1 MSVEHSRFVG
11 FKFENELVT
20 VMTHI
25 SAFEAA
31 VTSALR
37 PVPDFPIKGVT
48 FRDISPLLL
57 DPVLMNRVA
66 KAIARNSEDRVDKVM
81 GMDARGFLFA
91 PLVAQ
96 QLDAGVV
103 MARKPSKL
111 PGDKIAV
118 EYGKEYGKDS
128 LEIIADTIKPGERV
142 LVVDD
147 ILATGGTA
155 AAAGKLVRAAG
166 GVVAGYAFVAEIAG
180 LGGRA
185 NLTNP
190 YYRVY
195 ACVSL

>member
-1 MSVEHSRFVG
+1 
-11 FKFENELVT
+11 
-20 VMTHI
+20 MTHI

-31 VTSALR
+31 VTAALR

-57 DPVLMNRVA
+57 DHRLMHSVA
-66 KAIARNSEDRVDKVM
+66 GDMASGHYGNVDKVM

-96 QLDAGVV
+96 ELCAGVV

-111 PGDKIAV
+111 PGDRITV
-118 EYGKEYGKDS
+118 EYNKEYGKDS
-128 LEIIADTIKPGERV
+128 LEIVADTIKPGDRI

-155 AAAGKLVRAAG
+155 EAAGMLVRKAG
-166 GVVAGYAFVAEIAG
+166 GVVAGYAFVAEIVG
-180 LGGRA
+180 LGGRSRLPPNA
-185 NLTNP
+185 VN
-190 YYRVY
+190 